1 MFMGTLA
8 MGVFA
13 VPLAARA
20 QPAGK
25 VPRIGFITS
34 RRRGPGS
41 EAFRQGLREHGWVE
55 GQTIVIEWRYAD
67 EGRLDLLPG
76 LAAEVVNLR
85 VDVIVT
91 GSGEPVV
98 LALKQATST
107 IPIVFAISADPVGSG
122 LVASLARPGG
132 NATGLTSL
140 SPELGGKKLEL
151 LKEAVPGASRVA
163 VLWNAAYPGKTL
175 EFKDTQV
182 AARALGVTL
191 QSVEVRRP
199 NDLPGA
205 FSAITRGR
213 PDALVTLTEP
223 LTLAHQRQIV
233 DFAASKRLPM
243 ISGSGEFVES
253 GGLLSYGAS
262 LRDLFRRA
270 AGYVDKILKGAKP
283 GDLPVEQPTKLE
295 LFINLRTARAL
306 GLTIPPSLLLRADQ
320 VIE

>member
-1 MFMGTLA
+1 MTDRRMFIGTLA
-8 MGVFA
+8 MGAFA

-20 QPAGK
+20 QPPGK
-25 VPRIGFITS
+25 MPRIGFITG
-34 RRRGPGS
+34 RRRGPGP

-55 GQTIVIEWRYAD
+55 GQTIIIESRYAE
-67 EGRLDLLPG
+67 EGRLDLLPD
-76 LAAEVVNLR
+76 LTAQLVNLR

-91 GSGEPVV
+91 GSEPVV
-98 LALKQATST
+98 LALKQATAT
-107 IPIVFAISADPVGSG
+107 IPIVFAMSADPVGSG

-132 NATGLTSL
+132 NATGLTGL

-163 VLWNAAYPGKTL
+163 VLWNAAHPGKTP

-199 NDLPGA
+199 DDLPGA

-233 DFAASKRLPM
+233 DFAAR
-243 ISGSGEFVES
+243 
-253 GGLLSYGAS
+253 
-262 LRDLFRRA
+262 
-270 AGYVDKILKGAKP
+270 
-283 GDLPVEQPTKLE
+283 
-295 LFINLRTARAL
+295 
-306 GLTIPPSLLLRADQ
+306 
-320 VIE
+320 